1 MGLTHGSTSAIAK
14 ANSVVPIADL
24 NLNDIDG

>member
-1 MGLTHGSTSAIAK
+1 MGLTHGSASVIAE

-24 NLNDIDG
+24 NLDDIDG